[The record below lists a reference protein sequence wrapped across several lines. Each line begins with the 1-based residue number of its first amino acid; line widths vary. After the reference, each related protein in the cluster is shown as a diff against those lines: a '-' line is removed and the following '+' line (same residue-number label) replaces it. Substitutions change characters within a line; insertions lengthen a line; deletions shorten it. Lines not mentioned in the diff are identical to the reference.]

1 MSKILDKVVVPQYM
15 LKGSG
20 KFRQKWD
27 MFIILLAIYN
37 SISIPLSIAFEP
49 KDMSTTGFQILD
61 SCIDLIFLVDII
73 IAFRTTY
80 IDTNV
85 GKEIV
90 DPVSIALNYFYN
102 GLLIDF
108 VSSMPFSDMVPT
120 SSPAWF

>member
-1 MSKILDKVVVPQYM
+1 
-15 LKGSG
+15 
-20 KFRQKWD
+20 

-37 SISIPLSIAFEP
+37 SISIPLTIAFEP

-102 GLLIDF
+102 GLLVDF